1 MIALK
6 NKEEDQQN
14 DERRRFEES
23 DAEQALVHQHD
34 ALPPGLNG
42 PCRETKQLPLAR
54 DVTEPSL
61 KVPLTLTCYFLNGQ
75 GHPKPAV
82 PSRIMA
88 VGANT
93 RGARTDTG
101 RRR

>member
-1 MIALK
+1 MVALK

-42 PCRETKQLPLAR
+42 PCRETKPLPLSR
-54 DVTEPSL
+54 GTSQS
-61 KVPLTLTCYFLNGQ
+61 PL
-75 GHPKPAV
+75 
-82 PSRIMA
+82 
-88 VGANT
+88 
-93 RGARTDTG
+93 
-101 RRR
+101 